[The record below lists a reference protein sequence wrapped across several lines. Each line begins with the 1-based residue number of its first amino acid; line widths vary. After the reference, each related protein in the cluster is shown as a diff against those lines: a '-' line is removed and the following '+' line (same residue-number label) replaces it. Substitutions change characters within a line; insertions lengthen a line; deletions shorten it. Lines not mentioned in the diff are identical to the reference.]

1 MKLPLK
7 VDLTG
12 KTAIVTGGGGI
23 LCSMFSE
30 ALALCGAK
38 ISVWDLNVEAAEK
51 VAVKIRENGGEA
63 MSCKCNVLQKES
75 IQAAL
80 AETTEKFGPCSILI
94 NGAGGNNP
102 RGTIDDEQY
111 DANNPNLASIRT
123 FFKLD
128 LDGFKF
134 VNELNLLGTL
144 MPTQVITEQMV
155 ANGGGSVVNMSSM
168 SAFAPLTK
176 VLGYDTAKAAVSNLT
191 MWLAVYFAKSGI
203 RVNALAPGFFVTH
216 QNRDL
221 LFTPD
226 GQPTGRTKKILHKTP
241 MDRFGE
247 PEELIGGLLYL
258 VSDEAASFVSGV
270 VLPIDGGFMAYS
282 GV

>member
-1 MKLPLK
+1 MKLPFK

-12 KTAIVTGGGGI
+12 KTAIITGGGGI
-23 LCSMFSE
+23 LCSLFAE
-30 ALALCGAK
+30 ALALCGAQVS
-38 ISVWDLNVEAAEK
+38 IWDLNVEAAEK
-51 VAVKIRENGGEA
+51 VAVKIRANGGA
-63 MSCKCNVLQKES
+63 AIACKCNVLQRES
-75 IQAAL
+75 IVAAL
-80 AETTEKFGPCSILI
+80 AETNAQFGTCKILI

-102 RGTIDDEQY
+102 RGNTDDEQY
-111 DANNPNLASIRT
+111 DANNPDLANIRT

-128 LDGFKF
+128 LDGFRF
-134 VNELNLLGTL
+134 VNDLNLMGTL
-144 MPTQVITEQMV
+144 MPTQIICEQMV
-155 ANGGGSVVNMSSM
+155 DNGGGSIVNMSSL

-176 VLGYDTAKAAVSNLT
+176 VLGYNTAKAAVSNLT

-221 LFTPD
+221 LYTPE
-226 GQPTGRTKKILHKTP
+226 GQPTNRTKKILHRTP
-241 MDRFGE
+241 MERFGE
-247 PEELIGGLLYL
+247 PEELVGGLLYL
-258 VSDEAASFVSGV
+258 VCDEAASFVSGV

>member
-12 KTAIVTGGGGI
+12 KIAIVTGGGGI
-23 LCSMFSE
+23 LCSVFAE
-30 ALALCGAK
+30 ALAQCGAK
-38 ISVWDLNVEAAEK
+38 VSVWDLDVEAAEK
-51 VAVKIRENGGEA
+51 VALKIREKGGA
-63 MSCKCNVLQKES
+63 AISCKCNVLQKES

-111 DANNPNLASIRT
+111 DANNPDLANVRT

-134 VNELNLLGTL
+134 VNDLNLLGTL
-144 MPTQVITEQMV
+144 IPTQVITEQMV
-155 ANGGGSVVNMSSM
+155 ANGGGSIVNMSSI
-168 SAFAPLTK
+168 SSFAPLTK

-203 RVNALAPGFFVTH
+203 RVNALAPGFFVTN

-221 LFTPD
+221 LFTAD
-226 GQPTGRTKKILHKTP
+226 GMPTGRTKKILHKTP

-247 PEELIGGLLYL
+247 PEELVGGMLYL